1 MRFTGAASGALR
13 LVPASR
19 AHPPARSAQ
28 LTIIR
33 IAIVMLALVVAGC
46 GIRLAPN
53 YDRGIVDALTRT
65 NEDAMTLFASVA
77 SGAQP
82 GTYNRRVD
90 IYNSLQGK
98 LEALA
103 QMVRAR
109 GTPPPPAAG
118 VAVLG
123 VIGVQNAQQQ
133 ANEMVQP
140 ATGDNIDAMM
150 NIINLMRSDD
160 SRGKLSAPSVAL
172 LKNNFIAQMSQAL
185 KYEKFLER

>member
-1 MRFTGAASGALR
+1 MRIASSRVLR
-13 LVPASR
+13 VDR
-19 AHPPARSAQ
+19 RSAA
-28 LTIIR
+28 LFR
-33 IAIVMLALVVAGC
+33 FVALFIAVAVAGC
-46 GIRLAPN
+46 GVRLAPT

-65 NEDAMTLFASVA
+65 NEDAMTLFASVSA
-77 SGAQP
+77 GGPP
-82 GTYNRRVD
+82 GTFNRRVD

-98 LEALA
+98 LESLA

-123 VIGVQNAQQQ
+123 VIGVQNPQQQ
-133 ANEMVQP
+133 ANEIVQP

-150 NIINLMRSDD
+150 NIIKLMRSDD

-172 LKNNFIAQMSQAL
+172 LKNNFIAQMGQAL